1 MKLDLLDSPFDG
13 RSLIEA
19 SAGTGKTWTLT
30 ALYARLLLE
39 RQLSVGQILVV
50 TYTTAA
56 TAELRERIRAR
67 LADLLAVY
75 DGTPSDDDFLNRLH
89 ARYPDEASRRRLL
102 LAVHGFDEAAI
113 FTIHGFCQRALQDA
127 AFEAG
132 GDFDSELTAD
142 DREIIDALLADA
154 WRSELADADPAGFLT
169 FEQEAD
175 AVMSRAKTHRA
186 QLIVRSALVVL
197 HDRRQ
202 GEHVLD
208 RVVELGRG
216 VVIDGDSSGSQAQL
230 EPAVVAR

>member
-1 MKLDLLDSPFDG
+1 MSLDLLDSPFDG

-39 RQLSVGQILVV
+39 RQLGVGQILVV

-67 LADLLAVY
+67 LAALLAMYEGAPAPDPVLA
-75 DGTPSDDDFLNRLH
+75 GLH
-89 ARYPDEASRRRLL
+89 ARYPGEDAHRRLL

-132 GDFDSELTAD
+132 GDFDSELAAD
-142 DREIIDALLADA
+142 DRDVLDALLADL
-154 WRSELADADPAGFLT
+154 WRAELAAA
-169 FEQEAD
+169 
-175 AVMSRAKTHRA
+175 
-186 QLIVRSALVVL
+186 
-197 HDRRQ
+197 
-202 GEHVLD
+202 
-208 RVVELGRG
+208 
-216 VVIDGDSSGSQAQL
+216 
-230 EPAVVAR
+230 EPAWARFLAQKRLTPSSLRQRPRGPPRQPYLPTHPLHP

>member
-1 MKLDLLDSPFDG
+1 MSLDLLASPFDG

-56 TAELRERIRAR
+56 TAELRERIRVR
-67 LADLLAVY
+67 LAELLAIY
-75 DGTPSDDDFLNRLH
+75 EGTPSSDGFLTRLH
-89 ARYPDEASRRRLL
+89 AQYPGEDAHRRLL

-132 GDFDSELTAD
+132 GDFDSELSTD
-142 DREIIDALLADA
+142 DREVLDAVLAHA
-154 WRSELADADPAGFLT
+154 WR
-169 FEQEAD
+169 
-175 AVMSRAKTHRA
+175 H
-186 QLIVRSALVVL
+186 
-197 HDRRQ
+197 
-202 GEHVLD
+202 
-208 RVVELGRG
+208 
-216 VVIDGDSSGSQAQL
+216 
-230 EPAVVAR
+230 

>member
-75 DGTPSDDDFLNRLH
+75 EGTPSSDDFLNRLH
-89 ARYPDEASRRRLL
+89 ARYPDDASRRRLL

-154 WRSELADADPAGFLT
+154 WRSELADADPAWARFL
-169 FEQEAD
+169 AK
-175 AVMSRAKTHRA
+175 SRITPQWLR
-186 QLIVRSALVVL
+186 QRLRS
-197 HDRRQ
+197 H
-202 GEHVLD
+202 
-208 RVVELGRG
+208 LG
-216 VVIDGDSSGSQAQL
+216 
-230 EPAVVAR
+230 

>member
-1 MKLDLLDSPFDG
+1 MSLDLLDSPFDG

-67 LADLLAVY
+67 LAELLAVY
-75 DGTPSDDDFLNRLH
+75 EGTPSADGFLNRLH

-113 FTIHGFCQRALQDA
+113 FTIHASASAPCRTPRSRPA
-127 AFEAG
+127 AI
-132 GDFDSELTAD
+132 STA
-142 DREIIDALLADA
+142 
-154 WRSELADADPAGFLT
+154 S
-169 FEQEAD
+169 
-175 AVMSRAKTHRA
+175 
-186 QLIVRSALVVL
+186 
-197 HDRRQ
+197 
-202 GEHVLD
+202 
-208 RVVELGRG
+208 
-216 VVIDGDSSGSQAQL
+216 
-230 EPAVVAR
+230 

>member
-1 MKLDLLDSPFDG
+1 FDLLSASFDG
-13 RSLIEA
+13 RTLIEA

-67 LADLLAVY
+67 LAELLAVY
-75 DGTPSDDDFLNRLH
+75 EGTPSRDPLLAALH
-89 ARYPDEASRRRLL
+89 RQYPPAGHLRRLR

-132 GDFDSELTAD
+132 GDFDNELTQDDSEL
-142 DREIIDALLADA
+142 IDALLADL
-154 WRSELADADPAGFLT
+154 WRQELA
-169 FEQEAD
+169 
-175 AVMSRAKTHRA
+175 
-186 QLIVRSALVVL
+186 SA
-197 HDRRQ
+197 
-202 GEHVLD
+202 
-208 RVVELGRG
+208 
-216 VVIDGDSSGSQAQL
+216 
-230 EPAVVAR
+230 EPA

>member
-75 DGTPSDDDFLNRLH
+75 EGTPSSDDFLNRLH
-89 ARYPDEASRRRLL
+89 ARYPDDASRRPVARRAWLRRGGDLHHPRLL
-102 LAVHGFDEAAI
+102 PARPAGRGL
-113 FTIHGFCQRALQDA
+113 R
-127 AFEAG
+127 AG

-154 WRSELADADPAGFLT
+154 GAASWPMPTRPGHASWPRAGSLRSGCASVC
-169 FEQEAD
+169 
-175 AVMSRAKTHRA
+175 AVIWASPICGSSRRA
-186 QLIVRSALVVL
+186 CRSRSICARS
-197 HDRRQ
+197 RRP
-202 GEHVLD
+202 G
-208 RVVELGRG
+208 
-216 VVIDGDSSGSQAQL
+216 SGLPSCGSRRAA
-230 EPAVVAR
+230 PGSPSC

>member
-1 MKLDLLDSPFDG
+1 LPAGLPRSAALLPARQPALCPPPGQTAGAQQQDAAGRRAGRGACRLGGQRVFPGRGRGCLQRAGVTRPRAARRTLRAAGRTARRADLHLAGGKLMGQSFDLLSASFDG
-13 RSLIEA
+13 RTLIEA

-102 LAVHGFDEAAI
+102 LAVHGFDEAA
-113 FTIHGFCQRALQDA
+113 
-127 AFEAG
+127 
-132 GDFDSELTAD
+132 
-142 DREIIDALLADA
+142 
-154 WRSELADADPAGFLT
+154 
-169 FEQEAD
+169 
-175 AVMSRAKTHRA
+175 
-186 QLIVRSALVVL
+186 
-197 HDRRQ
+197 
-202 GEHVLD
+202 
-208 RVVELGRG
+208 
-216 VVIDGDSSGSQAQL
+216 
-230 EPAVVAR
+230 

>member
-75 DGTPSDDDFLNRLH
+75 EGTPSSDDFLNRLH
-89 ARYPDEASRRRLL
+89 ARYPDDASRRRLL

-113 FTIHGFCQRALQDA
+113 FTIHGF
-127 AFEAG
+127 
-132 GDFDSELTAD
+132 
-142 DREIIDALLADA
+142 
-154 WRSELADADPAGFLT
+154 
-169 FEQEAD
+169 
-175 AVMSRAKTHRA
+175 
-186 QLIVRSALVVL
+186 
-197 HDRRQ
+197 
-202 GEHVLD
+202 
-208 RVVELGRG
+208 
-216 VVIDGDSSGSQAQL
+216 
-230 EPAVVAR
+230 